1 MEKRPLLI
9 AGLIGR
15 DCTYEQVRSQLEGLD
30 RQTPLAVE
38 INSDGGSVQDASAIF
53 NLLKTFSDVE
63 VTIVG
68 WALSA
73 ASLIAMAGKR
83 VRAFG
88 SSLIMVHAP
97 WLDGASGNAGELR
110 ASAEMLDQV
119 AKAMRSAYGR
129 TGQSPS
135 IIDAWLGGKDHW
147 FTASEALAVGLV
159 DEVIEAGALAA
170 APADIARCRFPVPP
184 NLQRS
189 IIMSQANANQPAAA
203 GARSEAD
210 IQAAAL
216 AADRERRT
224 DIRRLFAKFAAQPGV
239 AELQRQCEDDHAV
252 TVDAAGQRLLAKLA
266 DGASPISGGY
276 TSDESGYRFAGRIE
290 ASGDQR
296 ERDFISAAI
305 DGQLLRAGVRLERPH
320 PLARDLA
327 RTSILGVAERC
338 LSMRGLSTR
347 GAASDVIQAAHTSS
361 DFSTLLSGLTAK
373 ALRVGYANAPASHAV
388 WTGER
393 EVDDFKLQ
401 TLAMLGEAPSLEQVP
416 EGSEYKLG
424 SFAESG
430 DTFAV
435 STYGKIFAITRQALI
450 NDDLNAFAGIPN
462 AQGQAARRLE
472 SDMVY
477 GKLHS
482 TANLKDGKPLFHAD
496 HKNLAAAGAALSVDA
511 LGAARAAMRKQRGIG
526 GVEYI
531 DPAPRFLIVPVALE
545 TKAEALIASTVNP
558 AASNNAENPE
568 WVRRLVLVADPRL
581 DTNSETAWYLA
592 TDPGV
597 LEGIIR
603 AYLRGEPRPY
613 LEEDDGWRRD
623 TKEFKVRLDLGVGIV
638 DYRALYKNPGA

>member
-63 VTIVG
+63 VIIVG

-216 AADRERRT
+216 AAARARPPDTRQ
-224 DIRRLFAKFAAQPGV
+224 LFAKCPARPGFAV
-239 AELQRQCEDDHAV
+239 FQRASEDAHAI
-252 TVDAAGQRLLAKLA
+252 TAAAAGQRLLAKLA
-266 DGASPISGGY
+266 DGASPIAGGY
-276 TSDESGYRFAGRIE
+276 ASDESGYRFAGRIE

-320 PLARDLA
+320 PLARDVS
-327 RTSILGVAERC
+327 RMSILGVAERC

-347 GAASDVIQAAHTSS
+347 GAASDVIQAALTSS
-361 DFSTLLSGLTAK
+361 DFSTLLSALPAK

-401 TLAMLGEAPSLEQVP
+401 TLAMLGEAPSLELVP
-416 EGSEYKLG
+416 EGGEYKFG
-424 SFAESG
+424 AFAESG

-472 SDMVY
+472 SGMVY

-496 HKNLAAAGAALSVDA
+496 HKNLATAGAALSVDA
-511 LGAARAAMRKQRGIG
+511 LGAARAAMRKQRGIDG
-526 GVEYI
+526 LEYI

-581 DTNSETAWYLA
+581 DTNSGTAWYLA
-592 TDPGV
+592 ADPGV

>member
-63 VTIVG
+63 VIIVG

-224 DIRRLFAKFAAQPGV
+224 DIRKLFAKFAAQPGV
-239 AELQRQCEDDHAV
+239 AELQRACEDDHAI
-252 TVDAAGQRLLAKLA
+252 TAAAAGQRLLAKLA
-266 DGASPISGGY
+266 DGASPIAGGY
-276 TSDESGYRFAGRIE
+276 ASDESGYRFAGRIE

-320 PLARDLA
+320 PLARDVS
-327 RTSILGVAERC
+327 RMSILGVAERC

-347 GAASDVIQAAHTSS
+347 GAASDVIQAALTSS
-361 DFSTLLSGLTAK
+361 DFSTLLSALPAK

-401 TLAMLGEAPSLEQVP
+401 TLAMLGEAPSLELVP
-416 EGSEYKLG
+416 EGGEYKFG
-424 SFAESG
+424 AFAESG

-472 SDMVY
+472 SGMVY

-496 HKNLAAAGAALSVDA
+496 HKNLATAGAALSVDA
-511 LGAARAAMRKQRGIG
+511 LGAARAAMRKQRGIDG
-526 GVEYI
+526 LEYI

-581 DTNSETAWYLA
+581 DTNSGTAWYLA
-592 TDPGV
+592 ADPGV